1 MSNSNTL
8 SRLFKRAKFRRLFF
22 ILLTFSLVF
31 GSLVVPME
39 RNHPDANIIT
49 YFDSVWWTVS
59 TITTV
64 GYGDFV
70 PVTDAGKV
78 LGIILQFF
86 GVLMYGSMIAL
97 IGKAMNRRQEEY
109 YQSRV
114 MERLDTIEAKLGKL
128 NKESEF
134 LIKRQ

>member
-1 MSNSNTL
+1 MSNFSTL
-8 SRLFKRAKFRRLFF
+8 SSLFKRAKFRRLFL
-22 ILLTFSLVF
+22 ILFAFSLFF

-39 RNHPDANIIT
+39 RNHPEANIIT

-64 GYGDFV
+64 GYGDLV
-70 PVTDAGKV
+70 PVTDAGKI

-86 GVLMYGSMIAL
+86 GVLMYGSMIAM

-109 YQSRV
+109 YQGRV
-114 MERLDTIEAKLGKL
+114 MERLDSIEDRIDKL
-128 NKESEF
+128 NRGSEF
-134 LIKRQ
+134 LIKKH